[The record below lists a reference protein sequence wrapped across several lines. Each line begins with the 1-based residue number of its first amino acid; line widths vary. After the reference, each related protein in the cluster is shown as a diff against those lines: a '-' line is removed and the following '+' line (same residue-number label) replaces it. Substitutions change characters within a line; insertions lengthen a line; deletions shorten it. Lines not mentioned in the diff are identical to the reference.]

1 MDKDEVLKLAKL
13 ARIGVTDTEAE
24 NLASEFEGILNYV
37 AEVKTATAGNTAHTT
52 PAFVQTNIMREDNNH
67 HTSGEYTESILKAA
81 PQSEGQYIKVKKI
94 L

>member
-13 ARIGVTDTEAE
+13 ARIEVADTEAG

-37 AEVKTATAGNTAHTT
+37 AEVKTATSGNTAHTT
-52 PAFVQTNIMREDNNH
+52 PTFIQTNIMREDANAH
-67 HTSGEYTESILKAA
+67 MSGEYTEAILAAA